1 MIKTSQNPT
10 TKPNR
15 QIFTVFYIYLGPI
28 THLRADLKKNH
39 SVWSVRHFEYK
50 KPIFWDS
57 WICIWNFFAQRG
69 NQKKLSKNMDLLY
82 SKWPHRTYEV
92 NKKNSSTQDCNRA
105 EKFTK
110 NCQHQAVW
118 FGWGILECFL
128 QISPPDCN
136 LECWSFF
143 YSLRVFCAVILNT
156 INPYFLTIFFLGP
169 PLGQKND
176 PAQ

>member
-1 MIKTSQNPT
+1 MK
-10 TKPNR
+10 
-15 QIFTVFYIYLGPI
+15 QILQLSDSLHYIFERVAQAL
-28 THLRADLKKNH
+28 LVKF
-39 SVWSVRHFEYK
+39 VRYH
-50 KPIFWDS
+50 
-57 WICIWNFFAQRG
+57 
-69 NQKKLSKNMDLLY
+69 
-82 SKWPHRTYEV
+82 
-92 NKKNSSTQDCNRA
+92 

-156 INPYFLTIFFLGP
+156 INPYFLTIFFWVP
-169 PLGQKND
+169 PLAKKISDANPPISKYFFSKKNLVVLLLCIKTTQKKFKLIKKVKILIFTTTYPTLFQIILPKMCNVFL
-176 PAQ
+176 QVS